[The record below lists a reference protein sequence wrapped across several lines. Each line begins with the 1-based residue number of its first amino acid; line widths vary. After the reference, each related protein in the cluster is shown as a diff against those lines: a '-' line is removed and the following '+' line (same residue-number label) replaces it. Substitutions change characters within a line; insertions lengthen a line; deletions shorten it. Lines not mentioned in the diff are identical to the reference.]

1 MADPSRGRP
10 RHQTEGGTTGPQPGK
25 PAVIRDVWS
34 WAGTKYRVRAVA
46 LLLVNVVLFAGLGVF
61 AYWLRTGQLFAPA
74 ADNYWDVFRRT
85 FQPAGENRITLSDL
99 LTFPIS
105 IYEVPL
111 QILVLGL
118 LLAALVSIP
127 ILVSILYRF
136 PSCIPFLLV
145 VAFLAMMPWLAITLA
160 GACLL
165 ASVRPFRFSFRYASA
180 LLGLSLVVI
189 YFYSA
194 SRRSASAVQVLSS
207 PSDQIKFVA
216 PWVLAIIASCVVF
229 AVVLLIARAVNYRPG
244 ALTPLLVTMF
254 AVPVVLFESRVGRD
268 ELHYRLLEH
277 EYGPTSPYLAE
288 RDISR
293 EYELALARLYRSH
306 EDPKPPK
313 EAIEAQ
319 LDLKWQ
325 LKLIN
330 LLEEHQA
337 AAVDKCDGFL
347 YQFPTSR
354 YAANALYIKATAL
367 DTRVDLSAFRTGKTI
382 RFYNTFPADASR
394 HTWEKIR
401 ALELEADPSS
411 PLIAVA
417 LLRSAQLDAR
427 RRDVARAIE
436 QLETLLRDFGSAVA
450 PETQPTGG
458 ISTAFGRKPPASS
471 LMVRLESL
479 LFEARRWLRLFRSNG
494 LPPGGDP
501 IYRFDPLCGY
511 LQLDPRDDQYA
522 RNIET
527 LIRRYPDCLLA
538 DNLELEIALSERT
551 PDARIRLLEACVAR
565 KPTGD
570 ALPEALFRLGETLQQ
585 ADRPT
590 EALAA
595 FRRILTDL
603 PDSMWK
609 LEAETRIR
617 LLPVTP
623 EKAAP

>member
-1 MADPSRGRP
+1 
-10 RHQTEGGTTGPQPGK
+10 
-25 PAVIRDVWS
+25 V
-34 WAGTKYRVRAVA
+34 

-61 AYWLRTGQLFAPA
+61 AYWVRTGQLFAPTS
-74 ADNYWDVFRRT
+74 DDYWAVFRRT

-111 QILVLGL
+111 QIVVLGL

-136 PSCIPFLLV
+136 PCCIPFLLV

-160 GACLL
+160 GSCLL

-194 SRRSASAVQVLSS
+194 SRRPASAVQVLSS

-216 PWVLAIIASCVVF
+216 PWVLAIIASCVVC
-229 AVVLLIARAVNYRPG
+229 ALVLLIARAVNYRPG
-244 ALTPLLVTMF
+244 ALTPLLVAMF
-254 AVPVVLFESRVGRD
+254 AVPVLLFEFRVGRD

-277 EYGPTSPYLAE
+277 EYGPASPYFAE
-288 RDISR
+288 RDLSK
-293 EYELALARLYRSH
+293 EYERALARLYRAH
-306 EDPKPPK
+306 EDPKPPR

-325 LKLIN
+325 IELSDV
-330 LLEEHQA
+330 LEEHRTA
-337 AAVDKCDGFL
+337 FARHRDAAVEACDGFL

-367 DTRVDLSAFRTGKTI
+367 DTRVDLSAFRTEKVI

-394 HTWEKIR
+394 HTWEKVR
-401 ALELEADPSS
+401 SLDLEADPSS

-417 LLRSAQLDAR
+417 LLRLAQLDAR

-436 QLETLLRDFGSAVA
+436 GLGTLLRDFGSAA
-450 PETQPTGG
+450 SPATQPSGA
-458 ISTAFGRKPPASS
+458 ISTTFGRKPPASS
-471 LMVRLESL
+471 LMVHLESVV
-479 LFEARRWLRLFRSNG
+479 FEAGRWLSLFRSNG

-501 IYRFDPLCGY
+501 IYRFDPLCGPEKRGSGDPPFGF
-511 LQLDPRDDQYA
+511 LQLDPRNEHYA
-522 RNIET
+522 RNLRT
-527 LIRRYPDCLLA
+527 LIARYPDCLLA
-538 DNLELEIALSERT
+538 DNIELEIALSERNL
-551 PDARIRLLEACVAR
+551 DSRERLLDACAAR
-565 KPTGD
+565 KPAGD

-585 ADRPT
+585 ADRPADART
-590 EALAA
+590 A
-595 FRRILTDL
+595 FRRILTDF
-603 PDSMWK
+603 PGSVWK
-609 LEAETRIR
+609 QEAETRIR
-617 LLPVTP
+617 LLPVAP
-623 EKAAP
+623 EGAAP